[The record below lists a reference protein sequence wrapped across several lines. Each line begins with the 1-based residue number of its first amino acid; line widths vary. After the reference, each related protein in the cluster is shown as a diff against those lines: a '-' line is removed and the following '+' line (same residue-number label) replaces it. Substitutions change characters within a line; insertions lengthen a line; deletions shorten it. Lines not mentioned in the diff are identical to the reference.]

1 VDESASDL
9 VQSKTSRVFS
19 IGHSNQTLEDFLT
32 LLERYGIEVLVDIRS
47 YPYSKFTTQFNSP
60 ELKTAVT
67 RSGLKYLFMGKELG
81 GRPDDL
87 ALYDET
93 GRVKY
98 WQVARTALFLE
109 GLSRLL
115 KGQETYRVAL
125 MCSEEDPQ
133 GCHRHLLVSRVLAER
148 GVEVGHIRGDG
159 SLQTEA
165 ELRNQGQASSAQ
177 MTLFSDEEYTE
188 WKSIRPVL
196 PKKLPPNFSRP

>member
-9 VQSKTSRVFS
+9 DQSKTLRVFS

-60 ELKTAVT
+60 ELKTTIT

-98 WQVARTALFLE
+98 WQVARTALFLK
-109 GLSRLL
+109 GLTRLL

-125 MCSEEDPQ
+125 MCSEEDPL
-133 GCHRHLLVSRVLAER
+133 GCHRHLLVSRVLAEH

-159 SLQTEA
+159 SLQMETA
-165 ELRNQGQASSAQ
+165 LRNQGQANSAQ

-196 PKKLPPNFSRP
+196 PKKLPPNSSRP

>member
-1 VDESASDL
+1 MDESASDL
-9 VQSKTSRVFS
+9 NQSKTFQVFS

-32 LLERYGIEVLVDIRS
+32 LLERHKIEVLVDIRS

-87 ALYDET
+87 AFYDET

-98 WQVARTALFLE
+98 FQVARSPLFLE
-109 GLSRLL
+109 GFTRLL
-115 KGQETYRVAL
+115 KGREKYRLAL
-125 MCSEEDPQ
+125 MCSEEDPA
-133 GCHRHLLVSRVLAER
+133 GCHRHLLVSRVLAEH

-159 SLQTEA
+159 SVQT
-165 ELRNQGQASSAQ
+165 
-177 MTLFSDEEYTE
+177 
-188 WKSIRPVL
+188 
-196 PKKLPPNFSRP
+196 KLN